1 MRFLIRN
8 RDSRYSAPSMR
19 SSAPKG
25 DPDRQAV
32 EWTQRSEEFVKR
44 AAFVVVAVRAVHDK
58 RTDDRAFADLLPTV
72 MAAAD
77 DDRPYVRK
85 GASWALRQI
94 GRRSDRLRT
103 RVLDD
108 SRRLVERLVIGR
120 GQRRGAARDLVLAAD
135 STARSVAKAF
145 SMRRM
150 RVSDFFALSI
160 ARTCSNLRL

>member
-44 AAFVVVAVRAVHDK
+44 AAFVVVAVRAVHEK

-77 DDRPYVRK
+77 PCID
-85 GASWALRQI
+85 G
-94 GRRSDRLRT
+94 
-103 RVLDD
+103 D
-108 SRRLVERLVIGR
+108 SRGLRWV
-120 GQRRGAARDLVLAAD
+120 ARAVSRELLEPGVAD
-135 STARSVAKAF
+135 VVPDRARADGDA
-145 SMRRM
+145 
-150 RVSDFFALSI
+150 FALSI
-160 ARTCSNLRL
+160 SR